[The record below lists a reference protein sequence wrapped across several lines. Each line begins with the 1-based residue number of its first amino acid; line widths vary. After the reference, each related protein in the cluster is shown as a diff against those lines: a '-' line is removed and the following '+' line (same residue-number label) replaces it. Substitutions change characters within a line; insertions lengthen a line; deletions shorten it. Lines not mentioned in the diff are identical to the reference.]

1 MQDLKF
7 TEAEAGDVE
16 QIIQV
21 VNAAYRGETSKLGW
35 TTEADLLDG
44 LRTDEKELLQLLT
57 DEASCILL
65 CKTQDTVLG
74 SVHLQYMGD
83 CVEIGMFAVNPLHQ
97 GRGIGKQL
105 LQHAESIAIKTWSI
119 QRLQMVV
126 ISCRYELSSTRL
138 SKQRRY
144 QGFSRKSVVMDTQ
157 SQKSAIYLV
166 GKNAVVATVQ
176 NSITI
181 SPFLGTKH
189 DQQTCHYCRK
199 NP

>member
-126 ISCRYELSSTRL
+126 ISCRYELL
-138 SKQRRY
+138 AFYHRRGY
-144 QGFSRKSVVMDTQ
+144 RNNG
-157 SQKSAIYLV
+157 
-166 GKNAVVATVQ
+166 
-176 NSITI
+176 
-181 SPFLGTKH
+181 GTKAFPENPLLW
-189 DQQTCHYCRK
+189 TPKVK
-199 NP
+199 NLQFTLLEKTL